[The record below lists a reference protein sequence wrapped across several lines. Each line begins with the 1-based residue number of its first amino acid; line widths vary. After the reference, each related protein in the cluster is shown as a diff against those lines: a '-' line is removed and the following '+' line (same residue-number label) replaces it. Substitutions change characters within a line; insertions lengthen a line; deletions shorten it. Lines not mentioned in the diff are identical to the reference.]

1 MTEKNRKNAESTTS
15 DNILEM
21 EFCAS
26 PQHLH
31 NHRHRVK
38 VITTQRLAAEIK
50 HRKKSEG
57 FKYKTEAKRKCTRE
71 CTQQLEALPNI
82 ITTGMRKLQT
92 LKEKQQE
99 ADEQNT
105 EEDWTHPTS
114 TEETNGDG

>member
-71 CTQQLEALPNI
+71 CT
-82 ITTGMRKLQT
+82 
-92 LKEKQQE
+92 
-99 ADEQNT
+99 
-105 EEDWTHPTS
+105 
-114 TEETNGDG
+114 